1 MPQGHRH
8 QKSTGSDEIFHAHL
22 SIETGSRLFCLSFQ
36 QGEMLNRCRA
46 DSSESV
52 TSHRYFK

>member
-36 QGEMLNRCRA
+36 QGEMLN
-46 DSSESV
+46 SLQG
-52 TSHRYFK
+52 